1 MPPRHPQKGDAP
13 VNHRTITVVLPA
25 PATDVFAYLSSIE
38 NLPDWAT
45 DFAQELKV
53 VDGRHKVVNGLGEFF
68 FRIAADERSGVI
80 DMFAGPTEDEMAI
93 FPARVV
99 ALPGGRSLFTF
110 TMFQAPRRAVRAV
123 RRSVLVAAGRDGQ
136 HPPPLRCRSVIG
148 AAERVPGRVSRRRLT
163 VAGTS

>member
-1 MPPRHPQKGDAP
+1 M
-13 VNHRTITVVLPA
+13 NHRTITVVLPA
-25 PATDVFAYLSSIE
+25 PAADVFDYLSSVE

-68 FRIAADERSGVI
+68 FRIAPDERSGVI
-80 DMFAGPTEDEMAI
+80 DMYAGPTEDEMAI

-110 TMFQAPRRAVRAV
+110 TMFQAPDVPFE
-123 RRSVLVAAGRDGQ
+123 LFDGQ
-136 HPPPLRCRSVIG
+136 YWSLLGEIDNI
-148 AAERVPGRVSRRRLT
+148 RRRFR
-163 VAGTS
+163 AAA